1 MPSIL
6 PRLQRLLADLF
17 ARSESE
23 IAPTTSAETLSEWDS
38 LKHLQLMLM
47 LEEEFHV
54 QISPETME
62 QLTSVERIAIWLEEQ
77 GHGHES
83 GRSLRSAR

>member
-1 MPSIL
+1 MTTIL

-17 ARSESE
+17 ALSEEE
-23 IAPTTSAETLSEWDS
+23 ITLTTSAEMLSEWDS

-54 QISPETME
+54 QVSPETME
-62 QLTSVERIAIWLEEQ
+62 QLTSVERIAAWLEEQ
-77 GHGHES
+77 DVSTGT
-83 GRSLRSAR
+83 RT

>member
-1 MPSIL
+1 MTSVL

-17 ARSESE
+17 ARSEGD
-23 IAPTTSAETLSEWDS
+23 ITPMTSAETLSEWDS

-54 QISPETME
+54 QVSPETME
-62 QLTSVERIAIWLEEQ
+62 QLTSVERIISWLEEQ
-77 GHGHES
+77 GAVTGT
-83 GRSLRSAR
+83 RT

>member
-1 MPSIL
+1 MTTVF

-17 ARSESE
+17 ALSEGD
-23 IAPTTSAETLSEWDS
+23 ITLTTSAETLSEWDS

-54 QISPETME
+54 QVSPETME
-62 QLTSVERIAIWLEEQ
+62 QLTSVECIAAWLEEQ
-77 GHGHES
+77 DVIMGT
-83 GRSLRSAR
+83 RT

>member
-1 MPSIL
+1 MTTVL

-17 ARSESE
+17 GLLDDDITLA
-23 IAPTTSAETLSEWDS
+23 TSPEMLSQWDS

-54 QISPETME
+54 QVSPETME
-62 QLTSVERIAIWLEEQ
+62 QLTSVGCIVAWLEEQ
-77 GHGHES
+77 GTVTGTQ
-83 GRSLRSAR
+83 A

>member
-1 MPSIL
+1 MTAILL

-17 ARSESE
+17 VLAEAD
-23 IAPTTSAETLSEWDS
+23 ITLTTSAETLSAWDS

-62 QLTSVERIAIWLEEQ
+62 QLTSVARIVSWLEEQ
-77 GHGHES
+77 EPVTGT
-83 GRSLRSAR
+83 RP

>member
-1 MPSIL
+1 MTTILL

-17 ARSESE
+17 GLAEAD
-23 IAPTTSAETLSEWDS
+23 ITLTTSAEILSVWDS

-47 LEEEFHV
+47 LEEAFHV

-62 QLTSVERIAIWLEEQ
+62 QLTSVACIVSWLEEQ
-77 GHGHES
+77 EPVTGTGP
-83 GRSLRSAR
+83 

>member
-1 MPSIL
+1 MTSIL

-17 ARSESE
+17 ARAEDD
-23 IAPTTSAETLSEWDS
+23 ITPATSAETLSEWDS

-62 QLTSVERIAIWLEEQ
+62 QLTSIERIATWLAEQ
-77 GHGHES
+77 
-83 GRSLRSAR
+83 SAITGTHT

>member
-1 MPSIL
+1 MTTVP

-17 ARSESE
+17 ALSEGD
-23 IAPTTSAETLSEWDS
+23 ITLTTSAETLSEWDS

-47 LEEEFHV
+47 LEEEFHI

-62 QLTSVERIAIWLEEQ
+62 QLTSVARIVSWLEEQ
-77 GHGHES
+77 EPVTGTHT
-83 GRSLRSAR
+83 

>member
-1 MPSIL
+1 MTPVL

-17 ARSESE
+17 ACSEGD
-23 IAPTTSAETLSEWDS
+23 ITLMTSAETLSEWDS

-62 QLTSVERIAIWLEEQ
+62 QLTSVDRIAAWLEEQ
-77 GHGHES
+77 DVIIGT
-83 GRSLRSAR
+83 RT

>member
-1 MPSIL
+1 MSTIL

-17 ARSESE
+17 ACSEGD
-23 IAPTTSAETLSEWDS
+23 ITPATSAETLSEWDS

-62 QLTSVERIAIWLEEQ
+62 QLASVERIAAWLEEQ
-77 GHGHES
+77 ALIPGT
-83 GRSLRSAR
+83 RA